1 MKRMS
6 VNLIGNKI
14 MDLCIY
20 EYNWFH
26 FKKVYE
32 KV

>member
-6 VNLIGNKI
+6 VNLRGNKI

-20 EYNWFH
+20 EYNCFY
-26 FKKVYE
+26 FKEVYE